1 MGWHKTGGVHKK
13 YVRIFNF
20 TLYLYYLCTYYFN
33 TNIMAMEIKSPPVL
47 KGKAAREFHKR
58 WAEAKDDTSKEEA
71 QASYRKWK
79 AYFEKQE
86 RLHPSSPW

>member
-1 MGWHKTGGVHKK
+1 MGCGRTGNIPITGRTGARSWLRVGMGWH
-13 YVRIFNF
+13 
-20 TLYLYYLCTYYFN
+20 
-33 TNIMAMEIKSPPVL
+33 
-47 KGKAAREFHKR
+47 KAAREFHKR

-86 RLHPSSPW
+86 RLHPSSP